1 MNPSEANAGIPAAGL
16 GRQIRQTAC
25 TILEQ
30 MQELTSAPKQ
40 DIHPQRAASSDSSL
54 GVYRNKLVLIQEGF
68 LLDGNTVFQN
78 LRDRI
83 CK

>member
-25 TILEQ
+25 TTLEQ

-40 DIHPQRAASSDSSL
+40 DIHPQGAANSSNSL

-68 LLDGNTVFQN
+68 LLDGNMVFQN

-83 CK
+83 RK